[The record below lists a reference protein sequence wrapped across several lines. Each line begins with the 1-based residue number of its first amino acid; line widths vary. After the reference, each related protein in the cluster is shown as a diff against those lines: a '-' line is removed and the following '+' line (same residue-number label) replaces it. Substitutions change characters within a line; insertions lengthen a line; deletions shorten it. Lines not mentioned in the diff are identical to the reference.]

1 MHQFQENIWQNMTSV
16 LSILKNVISG
26 GKFYL
31 QLNLDQVLV
40 RSVLIKLIFSDMT
53 QEFIAKLRLIW
64 SFWSFRYLQIEADRS
79 AGNNF

>member
-1 MHQFQENIWQNMTSV
+1 MTSV

-53 QEFIAKLRLIW
+53 QELIAKLRLI
-64 SFWSFRYLQIEADRS
+64 
-79 AGNNF
+79 